1 MKAATADKASTEAT
15 QAHQDQQSS
24 SSATTP
30 PAIHTPRH
38 QGQVT
43 NRKTLC
49 HLRVHFRGLS
59 RMASE
64 VASFTR
70 RQQAPAVIARPRG
83 LVTAITS
90 HPACGTGLTRCGW
103 CTGTGPAH
111 RSVWSTKRSSR
122 RRAALGRGRRGRRY
136 PGVTDGPGP
145 LADTPSTSRE
155 VGQGTPLPVP
165 SPRDGRVHS
174 AEIRTAG
181 APVTPVEPHEPVDGV
196 DVERALQGSPVAL
209 RSPL

>member
-1 MKAATADKASTEAT
+1 MLLVLHALRAAVLEEGQARHQDFSVMKAATADKASTEAT

-43 NRKTLC
+43 NRKMLC

-59 RMASE
+59 RIASE

-90 HPACGTGLTRCGW
+90 
-103 CTGTGPAH
+103 
-111 RSVWSTKRSSR
+111 
-122 RRAALGRGRRGRRY
+122 
-136 PGVTDGPGP
+136 
-145 LADTPSTSRE
+145 TPR
-155 VGQGTPLPVP
+155 
-165 SPRDGRVHS
+165 
-174 AEIRTAG
+174 
-181 APVTPVEPHEPVDGV
+181 
-196 DVERALQGSPVAL
+196 
-209 RSPL
+209 